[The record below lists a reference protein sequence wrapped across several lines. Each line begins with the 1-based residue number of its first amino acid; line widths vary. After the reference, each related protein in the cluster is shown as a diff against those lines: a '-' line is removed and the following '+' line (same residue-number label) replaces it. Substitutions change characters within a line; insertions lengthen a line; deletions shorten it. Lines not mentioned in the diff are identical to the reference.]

1 MDDIDYVIDAFGAVN
16 NLSLSAFYKKHFYGR
31 YEETTSLPILG
42 SPYRMITTVQS
53 DASPVEVKAIKKI
66 FFPTQQALP
75 QGLATSSALTL
86 QLPADVEKEVVA
98 KDGINKLKLFHI
110 CGMINPE
117 STSFDTLSLATF
129 SKGMD
134 LVVSQPC
141 AGQAGALS
149 DLLHQTL
156 ATTRD
161 KDN

>member
-1 MDDIDYVIDAFGAVN
+1 M
-16 NLSLSAFYKKHFYGR
+16 
-31 YEETTSLPILG
+31 E
-42 SPYRMITTVQS
+42 
-53 DASPVEVKAIKKI
+53 VEAIKKI
-66 FFPTQQALP
+66 FFPMQQTLP

-117 STSFDTLSLATF
+117 STLFDTPSLATF

-141 AGQAGALS
+141 AG
-149 DLLHQTL
+149 
-156 ATTRD
+156 
-161 KDN
+161 